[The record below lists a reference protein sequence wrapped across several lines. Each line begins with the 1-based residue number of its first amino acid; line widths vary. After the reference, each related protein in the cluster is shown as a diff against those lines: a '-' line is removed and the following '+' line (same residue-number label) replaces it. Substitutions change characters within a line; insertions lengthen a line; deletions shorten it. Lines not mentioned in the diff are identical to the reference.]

1 LYIESSGD
9 GIDANGTFAMNGG
22 NVTICG
28 PNSGDT
34 ATLDYNISGV
44 ITGGTFIGTG
54 ARRMAQTF
62 SSSEQGVIAINVNN
76 QTAGTKITL
85 TDSDGNIVI
94 THSPKLDFSVVI
106 ISTPG
111 MIKGDTY
118 TITIGS
124 QSGDFTA
131 D

>member
-1 LYIESSGD
+1 M
-9 GIDANGTFAMNGG
+9 DANGTFAINGG
-22 NVTICG
+22 NITICG

-34 ATLDYNISGV
+34 ATLDYDISGV

-54 ARRMAQTF
+54 ARGMAQTF
-62 SSSEQGVIAINVNN
+62 SSSAQGVIALNANG

-85 TDSDGNIVI
+85 TDSEGNTII

-106 ISTPG
+106 ISTPD
-111 MIKGDTY
+111 MIKGETY